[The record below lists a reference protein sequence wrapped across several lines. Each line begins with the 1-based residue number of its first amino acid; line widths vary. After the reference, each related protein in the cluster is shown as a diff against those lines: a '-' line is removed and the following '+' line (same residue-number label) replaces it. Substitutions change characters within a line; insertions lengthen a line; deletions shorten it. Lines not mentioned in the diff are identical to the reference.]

1 MVHTKIQ
8 PRPCERRPQ
17 SPTPGPELS
26 RAVSQKV
33 NLVKN
38 RILVGAVALVSTFAL
53 GGCGLGSGSEAS
65 GSKKVTIWLM
75 KDSVSADFLKR
86 FTKAYKDEHPSIELD
101 FKFQSWS
108 GIGPKVIGALKGKD
122 TPDVIEVG
130 NTQVA
135 QYAESGGLRD
145 LTLESVRDLGSEDW
159 LPGLAEPGS
168 IDGMQYGIPWYAANR
183 VVIYNK
189 DLFEQAGIKNP
200 PKTRDEWIADSQL
213 LNSDGNQGI
222 YLAGQNWYVL
232 AGFIWDEGGELADEK
247 SGQWVGALDSPAA
260 LRGMSFYKELQALGD
275 GPKDADEEKPP
286 QADVFAEGNVA
297 QIISVPG
304 TVAQIEKTNPELKG
318 KLGYFPIPG
327 KTAKAPGSV
336 FTGGSDLIVPDKAD
350 QRAEGIEVIKALAGR
365 KWQEELART
374 MSYVPNKPELA
385 RVIVGQEG
393 TAAMARGATQGR
405 ATPNSPQWADVEAD
419 NPIKPYMTA
428 VLEGGDPQQEAKSA
442 SAKITSKL
450 VGG

>member
-1 MVHTKIQ
+1 M
-8 PRPCERRPQ
+8 
-17 SPTPGPELS
+17 
-26 RAVSQKV
+26 
-33 NLVKN
+33 KN

-53 GGCGLGSGSEAS
+53 GGCGLFSGSEAS

-86 FTKAYKDEHPSIELD
+86 FTKAYKEEHPSVELE

-108 GIGPKVIGALKGKD
+108 GIGPKVTGALRGED

-159 LPGLAEPGS
+159 LPGLADPGS
-168 IDGMQYGIPWYAANR
+168 IGGMQYGIPWYAANR

-189 DLFEQAGIKNP
+189 ELFEQVGIENP
-200 PKTRDEWIADSQL
+200 PKTRDEWIADSRQL
-213 LNSDGNQGI
+213 NRNGNQGI

-232 AGFIWDEGGELADEK
+232 AGFIWDEGGELAEEK
-247 SGQWVGALDSPAA
+247 GGQWEGALDSPAA
-260 LRGMSFYKELQALGD
+260 LRGMSFYKELQAFGD

-304 TVAQIEKTNPELKG
+304 TVAQIEKKNPELKG

-327 KTAKAPGSV
+327 KTAKEPGSV

-350 QRAEGIEVIKALAGR
+350 HRAEGIEVVKALAGR

-374 MSYVPNKPELA
+374 MSYVPNKPDLA
-385 RVIVGQEG
+385 RVILGQEG
-393 TAAMARGATQGR
+393 TAAMARGATKGR

-428 VLEGGDPQQEAKSA
+428 VLEGGDPQRAARTA

-450 VGG
+450 TAS